1 MVFIVKRRNCEAD
14 AVSLSLFS
22 SSGRKHCE
30 FVFDFYLFYQLDTET
45 CLTVTHRDTGALD
58 VAALKKVTEANFALI

>member
-1 MVFIVKRRNCEAD
+1 M
-14 AVSLSLFS
+14 
-22 SSGRKHCE
+22 
-30 FVFDFYLFYQLDTET
+30 FDFYLFYQLDTET